1 MASRTGLRPNKI
13 HGLASKRSR
22 HYLEEEPYDP
32 RDQLNMRFINV
43 EIDGY
48 DIHISVDMDESEREI
63 QKRIKRYQSMVVK
76 FVTRNL

>member
-1 MASRTGLRPNKI
+1 
-13 HGLASKRSR
+13 
-22 HYLEEEPYDP
+22 
-32 RDQLNMRFINV
+32 MRFINV